1 MTTSAAAPTGIG
13 RIVNS
18 PIAGFVPFIIMSLFS
33 SPNSFFYAAGSA
45 VLSAVVI
52 VAVNWQ
58 LNHIPAGQLDWAAL
72 ILFGA
77 MLIVGLVDDGAH
89 KWLME
94 NANLMSDIAV
104 LVMTAGGMAL
114 GRPFALMYARLSPKF
129 ETAWQQD
136 SDGFRAWGIRACQRI
151 SLFWFA
157 AFVVQL
163 GCQILTQFG
172 AASYDTAVWNW
183 IIPIAA
189 LLLAMRETRRY
200 SAKLRSEAASFGQPA
215 ASS

>member
-215 ASS
+215 TSS